1 MPTFVHL
8 IDLLLDTLELFP
20 VRSDV
25 NLELLID
32 GGFLSL
38 TSSDLAQTDVQS
50 IDFLAQTFEFSVVLL
65 RDLALSVEAPR
76 QTLDLAL
83 ARLEFSQHFLVLP
96 FSLQANQLYLLI
108 FNLLSLNDSSQML
121 DLCDLDLHLGFDIV
135 EVFVSLL
142 LVVAAELVVLIC
154 FDTLLLSVAK
164 GHILLFYVFFCDLL
178 VLLQLFDQ
186 RILFHLDFL

>member
-1 MPTFVHL
+1 M
-8 IDLLLDTLELFP
+8 DTLELFP
-20 VRSDV
+20 VTSKV

-135 EVFVSLL
+135 EVLVSLL
-142 LVVAAELVVLIC
+142 LVVAAELVILIC